1 MNIQN
6 LTLKNYYGFTL
17 KATYQGEKEPKC
29 FDDNRSRSHTHHVIT
44 VKNNETGKKLH
55 FDFWNSIMSPQI
67 TDTEELKWAFECFL
81 RDCLV
86 AIESYEDFISEQKDK
101 LKGTDVL
108 YFVLDILNQYDE
120 DELMQD
126 RRDMENYISDVS
138 YDFLRLMY
146 PYSDVEQE

>member
-17 KATYQGEKEPKC
+17 KAKYVGEKEPKC
-29 FDDNRSRSHTHHVIT
+29 FNDNRSRIHTHHVIT

-55 FDFWNSIMSPQI
+55 FDFWNNILNPQI

-86 AIESYEDFISEQKDK
+86 AIESYEDFISEFGYDDDK
-101 LKGTDVL
+101 ESKRVYKECECALKKLERIYDGDIFEL
-108 YFVLDILNQYDE
+108 YNAVNGW
-120 DELMQD
+120 
-126 RRDMENYISDVS
+126 
-138 YDFLRLMY
+138 
-146 PYSDVEQE
+146 